1 MRTEMQNYLC
11 WPVLTLQEK
20 RRNRGLGSE
29 KCPVELTTMSG
40 VILRTQNMIP
50 DFRSLET
57 RNMSLLTLAARD
69 FKLKKKGS

>member
-1 MRTEMQNYLC
+1 MRTETQNYLC

-20 RRNRGLGSE
+20 RRNRELGSE
-29 KCPVELTTMSG
+29 KFPVELTTMSI
-40 VILRTQNMIP
+40 ILRTLNKSP

-57 RNMSLLTLAARD
+57 RNTSLLTLAAKD